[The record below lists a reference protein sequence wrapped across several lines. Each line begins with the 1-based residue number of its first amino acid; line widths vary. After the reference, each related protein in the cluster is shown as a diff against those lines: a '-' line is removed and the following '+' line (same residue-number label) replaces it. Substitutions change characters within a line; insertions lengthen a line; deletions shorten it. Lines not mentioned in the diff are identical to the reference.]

1 MTIAAEPVAPAQ
13 RRGWVSRAKPVK
25 SRSAGWAGVWAC
37 GLLASPRMRAAVLSV
52 ALIACA
58 YRPGSF
64 SHYRQSFPGQRTT
77 VGCIDLSVERRPD
90 LTTGG
95 TVLAYEFGN
104 RCDHPAPIDFTRVK
118 VVARTYSGEDVTLS
132 AYDPQGQIMPQR
144 IDGRAIGAEAIAYP
158 SERRL
163 AEVCV
168 DAAALAHAAP
178 ARWMCFASNLPPN
191 IAEHVFEEEREEQV
205 RKERNDAT
213 QGRSFA
219 EVAP

>member
-1 MTIAAEPVAPAQ
+1 
-13 RRGWVSRAKPVK
+13 
-25 SRSAGWAGVWAC
+25 
-37 GLLASPRMRAAVLSV
+37 MRAAVLSV

-64 SHYRQSFPGQRTT
+64 SHYRQDFPGQRTT

-104 RCDHPAPIDFTRVK
+104 RCDHPAPIDFTQVK
-118 VVARTYSGEDVTLS
+118 VLARTYTGEDVALE
-132 AYDPQGQIMPQR
+132 AYDPEWQIKPQLL
-144 IDGRAIGAEAIAYP
+144 DGRAIGAEAIAYP
-158 SERRL
+158 SDRRL

-168 DAAALAHAAP
+168 DAASLARATP
-178 ARWMCFASNLPPN
+178 ARWMCFASNLPPQ
-191 IAEHVFEEEREEQV
+191 IADRVLEEERLEQ
-205 RKERNDAT
+205 ERRESRAKAVDVTPGGAL
-213 QGRSFA
+213 A